1 MEFLEFKIDF
11 KASESML
18 ENGEFEGMASV
29 FGNVDQGNDVV
40 DKGAF
45 TRTLEHKG
53 NTIPLLWHH
62 NPSEPIGVGIVKQV
76 SKGLAI
82 IGKLNLE
89 VQKAREA
96 HSLLRQKAVK
106 GLSIGFQTVK
116 EKFDGAIRHLKE
128 LKLFEVSVV
137 TFPMNTQANV
147 EGVKNNLIQPVTSFK
162 AELLQLIGWCD
173 VLKAKPIVCED
184 DESLMRKA
192 IGGLNGLL
200 ESLARGNSADSYFSS
215 EQKFDGLAD
224 DENDEDLS
232 KVLNSGII
240 DSIKSYTESLK
251 NV

>member
-1 MEFLEFKIDF
+1 MEYIEFKIDF
-11 KASESML
+11 KASEAGL

-29 FGNVDQGNDVV
+29 FGNVDQGNDIV

-53 NTIPLLWHH
+53 NEIPLLWHH
-62 NPSEPIGVGIVKQV
+62 NPAEPIGVGIVHQN

-82 IGKLNLE
+82 KGKLNLE

-137 TFPMNTQANV
+137 TFPMNAQANIN
-147 EGVKNNLIQPVTSFK
+147 GVKNELTKPDTSFK
-162 AELLQLIGWCD
+162 AELLQLIGRCD
-173 VLKAKPIVCED
+173 VLKAKPVIS
-184 DESLMRKA
+184 DEEETFMRKV

-200 ESLARGNSADSYFSS
+200 GLLARENSADSYFSS
-215 EQKFDGLAD
+215 EQKFDGLASD
-224 DENDEDLS
+224 GQEESDNTES
-232 KVLNSGII
+232 
-240 DSIKSYTESLK
+240 DSLILDQLKSYTESLK